1 MPTLMAEA
9 KEQLAEPIERL
20 KTDVQQV
27 VETAGRKTRFVMR
40 RGAEKAEELKH
51 EAEREVRKHPLETV
65 GLAFAAGFL
74 IGGFASWLTRRK

>member
-9 KEQLAEPIERL
+9 KEQLAEPMEKL
-20 KTDVQQV
+20 KTDVQHV
-27 VETAGRKTRFVMR
+27 VETAGKKARFVMR

-51 EAEREVRKHPLETV
+51 DAEREVRKHPLETV
-65 GLAFAAGFL
+65 ALVFAAGFL